1 MYKLYKISG
10 PKHIVNLVLAV
21 EDFSNFSNSKRALV
35 RYLLDNGMLGLKD
48 YAELSI
54 HTPNGFKRNHRLIH
68 SFQRTW
74 TLFLDLSISARAA
87 FEFAHFANYNT

>member
-1 MYKLYKISG
+1 MIKYFKIAQKSF
-10 PKHIVNLVLAV
+10 KEFKRVQNDL
-21 EDFSNFSNSKRALV
+21 ERALLC
-35 RYLLDNGMLGLKD
+35 YLLDNRVLGLLD

-54 HTPNGFKRNHRLIH
+54 HNPNGFKRNHRLIH
-68 SFQRTW
+68 SFHRSW